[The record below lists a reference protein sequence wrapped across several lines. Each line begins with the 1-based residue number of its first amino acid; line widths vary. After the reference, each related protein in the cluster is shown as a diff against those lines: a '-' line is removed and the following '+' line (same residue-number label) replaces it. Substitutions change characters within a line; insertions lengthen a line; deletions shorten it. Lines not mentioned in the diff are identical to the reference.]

1 MTNPFNK
8 VSQGIFEFFKGPR
21 TKDYEYDK
29 MVQEYQL
36 CKDKLLNLKSL
47 IDNYP
52 QKLEGYKTTIEEL
65 ILSFENI
72 FGKDKSMYSKFMQD
86 ATNAH
91 KALHDKLTNMFMRVE
106 QLKETTNKW
115 TEHCTTVDEKMKL
128 REEKRKTFDHY
139 DEKMGTLY
147 EDRQKIIAKGDI
159 PSDKEDE
166 KYMRNIKKYQ
176 DAAKEYVDA
185 TNDAYKHICYFIDSK
200 YQNVSIGVAEF
211 LDIELIF
218 YYEVSSIFN
227 YFRGVKRNV
236 LTITFKPP
244 IRDYEASNFIRGK
257 ALLNLNIDDMMKNK
271 TNLSGVIPGN
281 PDYSHKSTINN
292 DLNKNNT
299 YPSQSSFM
307 NNNTNNIN
315 MNNNNQPLILN
326 PYSNYNENQS
336 LSSYNYYKSNI
347 DNSAPDPFCNKK
359 EDEYKN
365 NPFVNKNDQPLEK
378 KNPYDSRMGHT
389 GDNPFD
395 KPNI

>member
-36 CKDKLLNLKSL
+36 CKDQLLNLKSL

-65 ILSFENI
+65 IISFENI

-106 QLKETTNKW
+106 QLKETTNIW

-185 TNDAYKHICYFIDSK
+185 TNDAYKYICYFIDSK

-227 YFRGVKRNV
+227 YFRNIKRNV

-292 DLNKNNT
+292 DLT
-299 YPSQSSFM
+299 TIIIQ
-307 NNNTNNIN
+307 II
-315 MNNNNQPLILN
+315 LI
-326 PYSNYNENQS
+326 
-336 LSSYNYYKSNI
+336 
-347 DNSAPDPFCNKK
+347 
-359 EDEYKN
+359 
-365 NPFVNKNDQPLEK
+365 
-378 KNPYDSRMGHT
+378 
-389 GDNPFD
+389 
-395 KPNI
+395 

>member
-1 MTNPFNK
+1 MKNQINK
-8 VSQGIFEFFKGPR
+8 LTQGIFEVFKGPR

-29 MVQEYQL
+29 MVQEYQI
-36 CKDKLLNLKSL
+36 CKDQLLNLKSL

-72 FGKDKSMYSKFMQD
+72 FGKDKGMYSKFMTD

-91 KALHDKLTNMFMRVE
+91 KALHDKLTNMFMRIE
-106 QLKETTNKW
+106 QLKEIMNKW

-139 DEKMGTLY
+139 DEKMGDLY
-147 EDRQKIIAKGDI
+147 EDRQKIFAKGNTPDEK
-159 PSDKEDE
+159 DEE

-176 DAAKEYVDA
+176 DAAKEYADA

-211 LDIELIF
+211 LEIELIF
-218 YYEVSSIFN
+218 YSEVSSIFN
-227 YFRGVKRNV
+227 YFRNIRKNV

-244 IRDYEASNFIRGK
+244 KREYEASDFIRGK
-257 ALLNLNIDDMMKNK
+257 ALLNLNIEDVIKNK
-271 TNLSGVIPGN
+271 TNISGVIEGKPE
-281 PDYSHKSTINN
+281 YSHKSTINN
-292 DLNKNNT
+292 DLNRNNP
-299 YPSQSSFM
+299 YPSQSSVM
-307 NNNTNNIN
+307 NNTNNIN
-315 MNNNNQPLILN
+315 NNNNQTFLLN
-326 PYSNYNENQS
+326 PYNNYNNNQP

-347 DNSAPDPFCNKK
+347 DNSAPDPFGNNNK
-359 EDEYKN
+359 DEFSN
-365 NPFVNKNDQPLEK
+365 NPFVNKNDQPPER
-378 KNPYDSRMGHT
+378 KNPYDSRIGFS